1 MDELEVLLRQFQPRR
16 PRALPDVE
24 RPRGSRPLV
33 WAALSG
39 VAAAVV
45 IMVGWR
51 EPTTVLE
58 APPTRARGAAVT
70 LGALSAYTAG
80 DAGDLD
86 EILTRTSRTILP
98 DVERPGGVLHAL
110 SKE

>member
-16 PRALPDVE
+16 PGPLPEVE

-51 EPTTVLE
+51 EQTTVLE
-58 APPTRARGAAVT
+58 GPATRAGAAAVT
-70 LGALSAYTAG
+70 LGALSAYAAG

-86 EILTRTSRTILP
+86 EILTRTSRAILP
-98 DVERPGGVLHAL
+98 DVQRPGGVLHAL